1 MDNEEKKPDIVVWD
15 KEKGYYAKN
24 LPYAS
29 DLGAPAIKV
38 DDVLGW
44 RQREVVNANHVFES
58 KFNEIKAEYEKLI
71 LEYDLNQFIYSNVE
85 YSFIPVI
92 GHIYHLYKRDDEKY
106 FLSLIE
112 PSHWKMEFIFSVRL
126 NSSNKWEKLN

>member
-1 MDNEEKKPDIVVWD
+1 MEKEKKPDIVVWD
-15 KEKGYYAKN
+15 EEKGYYAKN

-38 DDVLGW
+38 DDVKGW

-71 LEYDLNQFIYSNVE
+71 LEYDLNQFIYSKVE
-85 YSFIPVI
+85 YNFIPVV
-92 GHIYHLYKRDDEKY
+92 GHTYRTKSMEKRIYFYCKV
-106 FLSLIE
+106 
-112 PSHWKMEFIFSVRL
+112 EFI
-126 NSSNKWEKLN
+126 

>member
-1 MDNEEKKPDIVVWD
+1 MDSEEKKPDIIVWD

-38 DDVLGW
+38 DDVIGW

-71 LEYDLNQFIYSNVE
+71 IEYDLNQFIYSKVE

-92 GHIYHLYKRDDEKY
+92 GHVYHLYKRNDDNY

-112 PSHWKMEFIFSVRL
+112 PGQWKLEFIFSVRL
-126 NSSNKWEKLN
+126 SSSNKWVKTN